1 MATVKIPRHE
11 IEMLSASE
19 ALSIALE
26 QKGVQEN
33 LVRKTVSRS
42 AYRMYGGY
50 RGEIN
55 IYAKASSENKILLE
69 SSQ

>member
-11 IEMLSASE
+11 IEMLSGSE

-33 LVRKTVSRS
+33 LVRKTVRRS
-42 AYRMYGGY
+42 AYQMYVGY

-55 IYAKASSENKILLE
+55 IYAKVSSEDKIALE